1 MHQYICDVYDTG
13 WRRLIGSLIFIGYF
27 PQKWLIFSCSF
38 AENDLQL
45 RGSYESSPTC
55 IVQTRPRKLLCAYVC
70 THEFTQAARLYRD
83 GSRCMY
89 RGSGLFGFRVLAWV
103 YIYIYLHMYVNVYVC
118 TLYTHIHC
126 VSCMYRCL
134 MSHFIRMRHLTCW
147 AENVT
152 VFLCMNTLIHVG
164 HEPLSNESRR
174 VYECVMS
181 HFVCMRCF
189 TCQAENVTVFI
200 CMNTRIHVGH
210 VFLSNESRRVYEW
223 VMSHCKC
230 TRCFICRAENVAAF
244 ICMNTL

>member
-1 MHQYICDVYDTG
+1 MICNLGDPMSLRQPVSYKPGRESCCVHTYAHTNS
-13 WRRLIGSLIFIGYF
+13 RRRHVSIAMGHV
-27 PQKWLIFSCSF
+27 
-38 AENDLQL
+38 A
-45 RGSYESSPTC
+45 C
-55 IVQTRPRKLLCAYVC
+55 IEA
-70 THEFTQAARLYRD
+70 
-83 GSRCMY
+83 
-89 RGSGLFGFRVLAWV
+89 SGLFGFRVLAWV

-200 CMNTRIHVGH
+200 CMNTHQ
-210 VFLSNESRRVYEW
+210 F
-223 VMSHCKC
+223 M
-230 TRCFICRAENVAAF
+230 
-244 ICMNTL
+244 